1 MKARLFPWQCC
12 YSMYGISI
20 LTPRPTSL
28 TSTSDASAE
37 KSTVSRP
44 IRSSIPSAASGFVSV
59 LLAKTLR
66 SSTFKWALIWITIF
80 GAVVIALFSYVY
92 WSTAAYV
99 HGRSDRAIAAEQIIL
114 QKAYASTGRG
124 GLIAAIEDRI
134 ANRRFESGIY
144 MLAEPSFAP
153 LAGNLKAWPST
164 LKGSK
169 GLQDFAAREWKPDA
183 ANPPML
189 RAMFDTLPNGDHL
202 LVGKEIDDLDEFA
215 KKIKTALLWGVAL
228 AIGNHEGTPIASLGI
243 VTIAG
248 PAWHSLRG
256 GTIDSLIRLDLAL
269 SPAAEGG
276 AVVDVQ
282 GRVVGM
288 AVLGPRRRALAIPTS
303 TIDRV
308 VDQLLAK
315 GHVFR
320 GYLGAGLQPVRL
332 GRPSNDAQPS
342 GTGRRG
348 ILLASIDPDGPA
360 ARAGLLVGDIVTTW
374 NSKPVDRVRE
384 VMRLLGSDS
393 IGNTVD
399 LGLLRGG
406 APTTLKVVIGE
417 RPVA

>member
-1 MKARLFPWQCC
+1 MAEPTNPLVAFSDGAAQLVERTA
-12 YSMYGISI
+12 SSI
-20 LTPRPTSL
+20 IAVHGGGRW
-28 TSTSDASAE
+28 
-37 KSTVSRP
+37 
-44 IRSSIPSAASGFVSV
+44 RSSGIHWRSGVVVTAEEVLERDEDIKVTLPGGRVVAAS
-59 LLAKTLR
+59 
-66 SSTFKWALIWITIF
+66 
-80 GAVVIALFSYVY
+80 
-92 WSTAAYV
+92 
-99 HGRSDRAIAAEQIIL
+99 
-114 QKAYASTGRG
+114 
-124 GLIAAIEDRI
+124 
-134 ANRRFESGIY
+134 
-144 MLAEPSFAP
+144 
-153 LAGNLKAWPST
+153 LAGRDPST
-164 LKGSK
+164 DVAVLRFQPDE
-169 GLQDFAAREWKPDA
+169 LPAAPTADA
-183 ANPPML
+183 ASL
-189 RAMFDTLPNGDHL
+189 RPGH
-202 LVGKEIDDLDEFA
+202 V
-215 KKIKTALLWGVAL
+215 VL
-228 AIGNHEGTPIASLGI
+228 AIGNHEGAPIASLGI
-243 VTIAG
+243 VAIAG

-256 GTIDSLIRLDLAL
+256 GAIDSLIRLDLAL

-276 AVVDVQ
+276 AVIDVQ

-342 GTGRRG
+342 GSRRRG
-348 ILLASIDPDGPA
+348 ILVASIDPDGPA

-393 IGNTVD
+393 IGNTID
-399 LGLLRGG
+399 LALLRGG